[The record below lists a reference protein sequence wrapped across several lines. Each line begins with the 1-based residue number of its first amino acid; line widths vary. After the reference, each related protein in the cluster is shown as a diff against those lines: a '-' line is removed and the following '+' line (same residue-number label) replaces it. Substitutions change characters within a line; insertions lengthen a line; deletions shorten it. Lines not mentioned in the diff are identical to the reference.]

1 MAKDDYK
8 GEDRE
13 GRVNYDKFKEA
24 KKAIK
29 GPEYKNLLQQF
40 SDLMKKAPKG
50 KKSPNEIKKA
60 ALDRAAKNRR
70 SKIPASPTR

>member
-1 MAKDDYK
+1 MDDDYK
-8 GEDRE
+8 GEDEKGRRE
-13 GRVNYDKFKEA
+13 YEKFKEV
-24 KKAIK
+24 KKTLK